1 MASVGIDANPASVL
15 ASQVKTNWT
24 LSPDHVEEL
33 CRQVL
38 AKVSPISEAFLL
50 SDTPLFGPRS
60 DLAALRAALLK
71 QSPEGQYLVRSGMI
85 HRHWI
90 DEIPFYIS
98 IALLSE
104 IKRLEAD
111 PEYLCLL
118 KLALAASIV
127 ETVANVRFGP
137 SPPLYAFAISTR
149 LC

>member
-60 DLAALRAALLK
+60 DLAALLPRCPRL
-71 QSPEGQYLVRSGMI
+71 
-85 HRHWI
+85 
-90 DEIPFYIS
+90 PFPSAYANIAP
-98 IALLSE
+98 IAL
-104 IKRLEAD
+104 
-111 PEYLCLL
+111 
-118 KLALAASIV
+118 
-127 ETVANVRFGP
+127 
-137 SPPLYAFAISTR
+137 
-149 LC
+149 